1 MAKTTLRIMY
11 INAENLFSP
20 GVRFYSSS
28 YSEGEYLGK
37 INWLG
42 STIAS
47 ADADVVALTEVG
59 DNARTCIDDL
69 IAVINAQNPAKAIME
84 RFIARPSSGSTK
96 IRAAVLS
103 RFPIVDRASL
113 IAFPPGFKVDLHDL
127 GTAEGDRRNW
137 VEIPVRAYSR
147 PVARV
152 RIAPPHGATPFNLFV
167 VHLKSKR
174 PTIAAHDGANRHNS
188 EAIGSARAAIR
199 RNLEAAALRVHLNK
213 FLVDQFDEDPKIPTI
228 LVGDFNDTP
237 TSVPLENLRGP
248 FDRSPGPSSPW
259 TLNDKVG
266 LVTCARLHLMKGAY
280 EDRLYSYIHEE
291 SFSLIDQALVTKH
304 LVGRFQ
310 HLEVINDH
318 VLRHERL
325 KTSVT
330 DDDRQWKSIVSDHG
344 AIVLQFTR
352 MLRSG

>member
-1 MAKTTLRIMY
+1 MAKTTLRILY

-28 YSEGEYLGK
+28 YSEQEYLGK

-42 STIAS
+42 STIAF
-47 ADADVVALTEVG
+47 ADADVVALTELG
-59 DNARTCIDDL
+59 DDARTCIDDL
-69 IAVINAQNPAKAIME
+69 VGVINAQNPNKTMQE
-84 RFIARPSSGSTK
+84 TFIARPSKGSTK

-103 RFPIVDRASL
+103 RFPITNTASL
-113 IAFPPGFKVDLHDL
+113 IAFPSGFKVDLHDL
-127 GTAEGDRRNW
+127 GTDEGERSNW
-137 VEIPVRAYSR
+137 VEIPIRDYSR

-152 RIAPPHGATPFNLFV
+152 RINPPNGVKPFNIFV

-174 PTIAAHDGANRHNS
+174 PAIAGHDGRNHHYN
-188 EAIGSARAAIR
+188 EAVGSARAAIR
-199 RNLEAAALRVHLNK
+199 RNIEAAALRVHLNK
-213 FLVDQFDEDPKIPTI
+213 FLVDQFEEDPKIPSI

-237 TSVPLENLRGP
+237 TSVPLENIRGA
-248 FDRSPGPSSPW
+248 FDRDPGPSSPW
-259 TLNDKVG
+259 TQNDKVS
-266 LVTCARLHLMKGAY
+266 LITCARLHLMKGAY

-304 LVGRFQ
+304 LVGKFQ
-310 HLEVINDH
+310 HLEVLNDH
-318 VLRHERL
+318 VLRHQQL

-330 DDDRQWKSIVSDHG
+330 SDDRRWKSIVSDHG

-352 MLRSG
+352 MLR